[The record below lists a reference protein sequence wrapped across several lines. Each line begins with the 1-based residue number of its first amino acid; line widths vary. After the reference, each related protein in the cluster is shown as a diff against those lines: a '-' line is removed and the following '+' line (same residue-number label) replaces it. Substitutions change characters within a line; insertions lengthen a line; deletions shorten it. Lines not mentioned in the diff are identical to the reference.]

1 VTATGPTVGVVGL
14 GAMGARLAA
23 NLLTD
28 GYPVVVANRSPG
40 PVQRL
45 VAAGAVAAAT
55 PAETATS
62 VDVLL
67 AAVADDN
74 AAHAVWLDPG
84 TGILAGAPPDL
95 LAVETSTL
103 SPGCVRA
110 LAAHAAQHGLRL
122 LEAPMLGS
130 RPQVEARALIHLTA
144 GPADVLDAARPVLN
158 VSAARLHHVGPDFG
172 AAATLK
178 LIVNALLA
186 TQIATLAELLGLAAS
201 AGLDI
206 PDTAQLLTGLPVT
219 SPAAARAIG
228 LIAAGEYAPNFPIR
242 LVAKDLRYLTALADD
257 LGSDAPMS
265 HAARTGYQ
273 RSEGAGHGDDDLTAI
288 ATNY

>member
-1 VTATGPTVGVVGL
+1 MTATGLTVGVVGL
-14 GAMGARLAA
+14 GAMGIRLAA

-40 PVQRL
+40 PVERL

-55 PAETATS
+55 PREAVAR
-62 VDVLL
+62 VDVL
-67 AAVADDN
+67 AVADDD

-95 LAVETSTL
+95 LAIEASTL
-103 SPGCVRA
+103 SPDCVRA
-110 LAAHAAQHGLRL
+110 LADHAAQHGLRY

-130 RPQVEARALIHLTA
+130 RPQVEARALVHLTA

-186 TQIATLAELLGLAAS
+186 TQIATLAELLGLAAR
-201 AGLDI
+201 AGLDG

-228 LIAAGEYAPNFPIR
+228 LIAAGDYAPNFPIR
-242 LVAKDLRYLTALADD
+242 LVAKDLHYLTALADSY
-257 LGSDAPMS
+257 GSDVPMS

-273 RSEGAGHGDDDLTAI
+273 RAESAGHGDDDITAI